1 MRRTI
6 FGALGLLL
14 LTIAACEPP
23 ADRPETDPQAAVRER
38 FASMER
44 EALAEPY
51 LGVVEGI
58 GLQADLFPIRASG
71 VPTDAIQQAACEFLD
86 GLTEAQRAA
95 TVFDVDNE
103 EWRKWSNVDN
113 GIYVRQGVSLKAMT
127 GVQREAAFQLLRV
140 SLSTR
145 GLEQSR
151 AIMRTDH
158 TLGELNADPN
168 TYAEDLYFFTIMG
181 EPSADEPWGWQLDGH
196 HLIINFFVLGDQVVM
211 TPVFMGAEPV
221 ITTSGK
227 YAGNELLQ
235 VEQDRGLEL
244 MRSLSAEH
252 RAEATISDFKQGRD
266 IRAEANRDNLV
277 LDYAGVRVSSLPEDQ
292 RARLVELIGLY
303 VGRMNEGHANVR
315 MTEVVAHLNDTWFAW
330 VGETSDEAVFYYRIH
345 SPVVLIEF
353 DHQAPVGVPNS
364 PDGPSRNHIHT
375 VVRTPNGNDYGK
387 DLLRQHLE
395 SHTH

>member
-6 FGALGLLL
+6 FGGVGVSL
-14 LTIAACEPP
+14 LTLAACNFA
-23 ADRPETDPQAAVRER
+23 ADQPETDPLAAVREQ

-51 LGVVEGI
+51 LGVVEES
-58 GLQADLFPIRASG
+58 GLQTGLFPVRASG
-71 VPTDAIQQAACEFLD
+71 VSTAGIQQAAREFLE
-86 GLTEAQRAA
+86 GLTEAQRIA
-95 TVFDVDNE
+95 TVFDVGNE

-113 GIYVRQGVSLKAMT
+113 GIYVRQGVSIKAIT
-127 GVQREAAFQLLRV
+127 GVQREAAFHLLRV

-158 TLGELNADPN
+158 SLGELNADPDN
-168 TYAEDLYFFTIMG
+168 YGEDLYFFTIMG

-235 VEQDRGLEL
+235 VEQDRGVEL

-252 RAEATISDFKQGRD
+252 RMEATISDFKQGRD

-277 LDYAGVRVSSLPEDQ
+277 LDYEGVRASSLSEDQ
-292 RARLVELIGLY
+292 QARLVELVGVY
-303 VGRMNEGHANVR
+303 VGRLNEGHANVC
-315 MTEVVAHLNDTWFAW
+315 MTEVVAHLDDTWFAW

-353 DHQAPVGVPNS
+353 DHQVPVGVPGS

-395 SHTH
+395 SHPH

>member
-1 MRRTI
+1 M
-6 FGALGLLL
+6 
-14 LTIAACEPP
+14 LTLAACNFA
-23 ADRPETDPQAAVRER
+23 ADQPETDPLAAVREQ

-51 LGVVEGI
+51 LGVVEES
-58 GLQADLFPIRASG
+58 GLQTGLFPVRASG
-71 VPTDAIQQAACEFLD
+71 VSTAGIQQAAREFLE
-86 GLTEAQRAA
+86 GLTEAQRIA
-95 TVFDVDNE
+95 TVFDVGNE

-113 GIYVRQGVSLKAMT
+113 GIYVRQGVSIKAIT
-127 GVQREAAFQLLRV
+127 GVQREAAFHLLRV

-158 TLGELNADPN
+158 SLGELNADPDN
-168 TYAEDLYFFTIMG
+168 YGEDLYFFTIMG

-235 VEQDRGLEL
+235 VEQDRGVEL

-252 RAEATISDFKQGRD
+252 RMEATISDFKQGRD

-277 LDYAGVRVSSLPEDQ
+277 LDYEGVRASSLSEDQ
-292 RARLVELIGLY
+292 QARLVELVGVY
-303 VGRMNEGHANVR
+303 VGRLNEGHANVC
-315 MTEVVAHLNDTWFAW
+315 MTEVVAHLDDTWFAW

-353 DHQAPVGVPNS
+353 DHQVPVGVPGS

-395 SHTH
+395 SHPH

>member
-1 MRRTI
+1 M
-6 FGALGLLL
+6 
-14 LTIAACEPP
+14 
-23 ADRPETDPQAAVRER
+23 D
-38 FASMER
+38 S
-44 EALAEPY
+44 
-51 LGVVEGI
+51 VVEHRLVR
-58 GLQADLFPIRASG
+58 GLPHPGEPCVVQVSDDLSHA
-71 VPTDAIQQAACEFLD
+71 
-86 GLTEAQRAA
+86 
-95 TVFDVDNE
+95 
-103 EWRKWSNVDN
+103 
-113 GIYVRQGVSLKAMT
+113 

-266 IRAEANRDNLV
+266 I
-277 LDYAGVRVSSLPEDQ
+277 
-292 RARLVELIGLY
+292 
-303 VGRMNEGHANVR
+303 H
-315 MTEVVAHLNDTWFAW
+315 
-330 VGETSDEAVFYYRIH
+330 FY
-345 SPVVLIEF
+345 VVLSSI
-353 DHQAPVGVPNS
+353 S
-364 PDGPSRNHIHT
+364 C
-375 VVRTPNGNDYGK
+375 
-387 DLLRQHLE
+387 
-395 SHTH
+395 

>member
-1 MRRTI
+1 M
-6 FGALGLLL
+6 
-14 LTIAACEPP
+14 LTLAACNFA
-23 ADRPETDPQAAVRER
+23 ADQPETDPLAAVREQ

-51 LGVVEGI
+51 LGVVEES
-58 GLQADLFPIRASG
+58 GLQTGLFPVRASG
-71 VPTDAIQQAACEFLD
+71 VSTAGIQQAAREFLE
-86 GLTEAQRAA
+86 GLTEAQRIA
-95 TVFDVDNE
+95 TVFDVGNE

-113 GIYVRQGVSLKAMT
+113 GIYVRQGVSIKAIT
-127 GVQREAAFQLLRV
+127 GVQREAAFHLLRV

-158 TLGELNADPN
+158 SLGELNADPD
-168 TYAEDLYFFTIMG
+168 TYGEDLYFFTIMG

-235 VEQDRGLEL
+235 VEQDRGVEL

-252 RAEATISDFKQGRD
+252 RMEATISDFKQGRD

-277 LDYAGVRVSSLPEDQ
+277 LDYEGVRASSLSEDQ
-292 RARLVELIGLY
+292 QARLVELVGVY
-303 VGRMNEGHANVR
+303 VGRLNEGHANVC
-315 MTEVVAHLNDTWFAW
+315 MTEVVAHLDDTWFAW

-353 DHQAPVGVPNS
+353 DHQVPVGVPGS

-395 SHTH
+395 SHPH